1 MVLDVTAKERKS
13 GKVLWQQK
21 KEYFEIGLD
30 WDGDRRYGAWQ
41 IKDIVDYTL
50 PPRTTTTEKFYL
62 IFEPE
67 TKNIE
72 IEVKVRYIHKPGL
85 EFLVHHYK
93 ETIDYLK

>member
-1 MVLDVTAKERKS
+1 MTAKERKS

-62 IFEPE
+62 VFEPE
-67 TKNIE
+67 TKAVDL
-72 IEVKVRYIHKPGL
+72 EVKVRYVHKPGV

-93 ETIDYLK
+93 ETIEWIR

>member
-62 IFEPE
+62 VFEPE
-67 TKNIE
+67 TKAVDL
-72 IEVKVRYIHKPGL
+72 EVKLRYVHKPGV

-93 ETIDYLK
+93 ETIEWIR

>member
-1 MVLDVTAKERKS
+1 MTAKERQS
-13 GKVLWQQK
+13 GKVLLQQK

-62 IFEPE
+62 VFEPE
-67 TKNIE
+67 TKAVDL
-72 IEVKVRYIHKPGL
+72 EVKVRYVHKPGV

-93 ETIDYLK
+93 ETIEWIR